1 MSLLNS
7 LTVYSSRATKRN
19 KSHVGPIQDD
29 QGGGVLNILVSPFP
43 IHTASPA
50 SSCLVLFH
58 PFHPPTP
65 QHFSFSHF
73 LSDTM
78 HASAERVWPRAVRLT
93 QHFFPPHSL
102 PLCSLSLFPLS
113 LSSPPFLFP
122 AFDPYSHWISRP
134 LFPPHNA
141 LCLLLSSPPPSFWS
155 LFRYLPHSVR
165 TVARRWAVLLKLDD
179 VDVLGY

>member
-122 AFDPYSHWISRP
+122 AFDPYSH
-134 LFPPHNA
+134 
-141 LCLLLSSPPPSFWS
+141 
-155 LFRYLPHSVR
+155 
-165 TVARRWAVLLKLDD
+165 
-179 VDVLGY
+179 